1 MKTCLIGKTLKH
13 SYSPQIH
20 KYLGDYAYDLKE
32 LAPDELEDFVKA
44 KEYDGY
50 NVTIPY
56 KEKIIPLLDFVSED
70 ALSIGAVNTV
80 VVKNGKTKGYNT
92 DVLGME
98 YMLKSAGITL
108 KDKTVMILGTGGTG
122 KTATALAKKL
132 GAKKIISVSRSGEVN
147 YDNCYD
153 ENGVQVIINT
163 TPVGMYPN
171 SYSSPIDVDRF
182 TELEGVADVVYN
194 PLTTKIVFDAKK
206 KGIPAV
212 NGLIMLV
219 GQAKYASD
227 LFTGNATSDDE
238 IPPITDIL
246 RKQTENLVLVGMPSS
261 GKSTIGKAI
270 ANALNKEFIDTDE
283 EIVKKINTTIPDY
296 FSKFGEQAFRRV
308 ESAVLQEVMLKRGVV
323 VATGGG
329 IVTVKENIFP
339 LKCNSKVVYLKRSID
354 KLSRKDRP
362 LSMNADLDKM
372 YQLRA
377 PTYSAVADITVDNDG
392 DKNDT
397 VKEILNK
404 CEF

>member
-20 KYLGDYAYDLKE
+20 KHLGDYAYDLKE

-92 DVLGME
+92 DILGME

-212 NGLIMLV
+212 NGLVMLV

-227 LFTGNATSDDE
+227 LFTGNATSDDK

-270 ANALNKEFIDTDE
+270 ANALNKEFVDTDE

-296 FSKFGEQAFRRV
+296 FSKFGEQSFRRV
-308 ESAVLQEVMLKRGVV
+308 ESEVLQEVMLKRGVV

-354 KLSRKDRP
+354 KLSREGRP

-377 PTYSAVADITVDNDG
+377 PMYSAVADITVDNDG
-392 DKNDT
+392 YKNDT